1 MEEYLIKIADFTKS
15 LTMNII
21 YKKIEEKDKEK
32 IERLKR
38 EVINGIERKE
48 FYMEDPEEDKSKM
61 FEDTIFYGSYDDN
74 NLVGIAQ
81 LYIMQKLI
89 KMQID
94 IAKELNFEYIIATI
108 HPENL
113 PSNRAFEKNG
123 FNVEGQAIFRENYLR
138 NLCVLKI

>member
-1 MEEYLIKIADFTKS
+1 MCELGTALVKKEYR
-15 LTMNII
+15 NQ
-21 YKKIEEKDKEK
+21 
-32 IERLKR
+32 
-38 EVINGIERKE
+38 G
-48 FYMEDPEEDKSKM
+48 
-61 FEDTIFYGSYDDN
+61 
-74 NLVGIAQ
+74 
-81 LYIMQKLI
+81 IMQKLI

-113 PSNRAFEKNG
+113 PSNIAFEKNG

>member
-1 MEEYLIKIADFTKS
+1 
-15 LTMNII
+15 MNII

-32 IERLKR
+32 IERLKQ

-81 LYIMQKLI
+81 LYIDQ
-89 KMQID
+89 
-94 IAKELNFEYIIATI
+94 EYL
-108 HPENL
+108 EEMKKVFNL
-113 PSNRAFEKNG
+113 E
-123 FNVEGQAIFRENYLR
+123 
-138 NLCVLKI
+138 